1 MSLALVQALHDALA
15 RTAQEREGVMP
26 EGDASVLVQFAAG
39 DYAAVRKALKQAK
52 VDLDW
57 KGKHAIADAAGVP
70 SHEPTGGVIPVDTRI
85 DMAAAT
91 LPADEITAPPGTPAP
106 APEPAPETPAPA
118 EPTPEPVPAAP
129 APGSPPD
136 VELPPA

>member
-1 MSLALVQALHDALA
+1 MNI
-15 RTAQEREGVMP
+15 
-26 EGDASVLVQFAAG
+26 
-39 DYAAVRKALKQAK
+39 KALKQAK

-70 SHEPTGGVIPVDTRI
+70 SHEPTGGVIPIDTRI
-85 DMAAAT
+85 DLAAAT

-106 APEPAPETPAPA
+106 VPEPTPAQ
-118 EPTPEPVPAAP
+118 TPEPVPAAP